1 MQNSALITVA
11 RCGILALSASEFK
24 FAAASSTVT
33 ESIALVQGNVNFDT
47 EAISKVN
54 SLETLLKNYTLSPGA
69 LAIALD
75 GFLVEIQLRDNFLV
89 ADAGIGKTSLL
100 AAAAGG
106 TSVAGI
112 TVASDWLAVV
122 DLKITNTLAV
132 CAMAGIAIVD
142 LTGADAWTYF
152 GAEISIEGNRIF
164 DCAGTGILIAGV
176 ASAISDAAVRIAGN
190 HVEVPGSGI
199 VCATD
204 MAAIEDN
211 FITQAQ
217 TTPPASGPSAP
228 PLGIMV
234 ISAASDAPLIT
245 NTRVIRNR
253 LHMLKGAGVII
264 TGNVA
269 LSSILENSI
278 SAVTSAGII
287 ISGNQASFEAIIRN
301 NEIVV
306 VSAPAST
313 AGSVNA
319 QAKVLNTLET
329 LNTAGVA
336 APPPPTVFGI
346 WVSTIPN
353 ATIQNNTIAALGTLG
368 TPAVATAI
376 ALPQSVQRATIS
388 GNDISEIGESNQ
400 ACTGIAVGTGFADLG
415 ISGNSIVQ
423 TSANADLAPSFVGIS
438 IAASESKIASTVSV
452 DNNAV
457 SANSRSSLIDIKVA
471 AAPGHCILT
480 ANRCTQSYQK
490 SPVIVSASGHS
501 VIAANNRIV
510 CSGEARECLSIWGGN
525 VQVAPT
531 QVTVLGNIADGHI
544 RLGGNILGD
553 PWKPLNV
560 ST

>member
-1 MQNSALITVA
+1 MADYNKDRTAIASAIAKVDAAGGGRVCLGPGAFVFGSTSLTIKALANPVILSGQGSATLLLFYGNGAAIDVQQCLKGLRIEDLGIVAIAQNPFVAQGPVAIQNPTTGNARLEGTTATNGGTAATNGGAAATNGATPVAIGIRMQNSALITVA

-24 FAAASSTVT
+24 FAAALFDGYRVDCAGAGS
-33 ESIALVQGNVNFDT
+33 VNFDT
-47 EAISKVN
+47 EAISKVD

-112 TVASDWLAVV
+112 AVASDWLAVV

-353 ATIQNNTIAALGTLG
+353 ATNSEQYHRGARHAGNARRRHRHCVAAKC
-368 TPAVATAI
+368 
-376 ALPQSVQRATIS
+376 
-388 GNDISEIGESNQ
+388 SESD
-400 ACTGIAVGTGFADLG
+400 DLG
-415 ISGNSIVQ
+415 
-423 TSANADLAPSFVGIS
+423 
-438 IAASESKIASTVSV
+438 
-452 DNNAV
+452 
-457 SANSRSSLIDIKVA
+457 
-471 AAPGHCILT
+471 
-480 ANRCTQSYQK
+480 
-490 SPVIVSASGHS
+490 
-501 VIAANNRIV
+501 
-510 CSGEARECLSIWGGN
+510 
-525 VQVAPT
+525 
-531 QVTVLGNIADGHI
+531 
-544 RLGGNILGD
+544 
-553 PWKPLNV
+553 
-560 ST
+560 